1 MRAVLADTGPLYALV
16 DRHDQL
22 HVRARTEA
30 SRLARQKWTLVAA
43 FPTVLESHSL
53 ILRRLGIPAAR
64 KWLDEV
70 LTGIGLLNPV
80 DEDYLAAAKRIRSY
94 ADQPITLFDGLVAVI
109 AGQLEI
115 PVWTFDHHFAV
126 MGVTVW
132 P

>member
-1 MRAVLADTGPLYALV
+1 MSGR
-16 DRHDQL
+16 
-22 HVRARTEA
+22 
-30 SRLARQKWTLVAA
+30 
-43 FPTVLESHSL
+43 TVLESHSL

-70 LTGIGLLNPV
+70 LTGIGFLNPV
-80 DEDYLAAAKRIRSY
+80 DEDYLAAAKRIHSH
-94 ADQPITLFDGLVAVI
+94 ADQPVTLFDGLVAVI